1 MAEHKTTPAY
11 DLSIHHNPDAQAW
24 ARFYCETFPD
34 ADEGLM
40 QGWFANAMMAMH
52 DWQMQQ
58 WQEAGIPDPAAFVQ
72 AARGMREA
80 LESLLKECWEDQHSH
95 MTRDFF
101 ERHYKDELAAL
112 TAFDAAMGE
121 GQSDE

>member
-1 MAEHKTTPAY
+1 MAEHTKEPWAFVPWHIEEGPSAVRAPEGWLICTTSS
-11 DLSIHHNPDAQAW
+11 D
-24 ARFYCETFPD
+24 
-34 ADEGLM
+34 
-40 QGWFANAMMAMH
+40 ANARRIVACVNAL
-52 DWQMQQ
+52 
-58 WQEAGIPDPAAFVQ
+58 AGIPDPAAFVQ